1 MSISFL
7 YFESKVSLCKLEKT
21 LIVKTILSLEEES
34 ILILSILSKG
44 ANLIIVV
51 DPIKILKPSAL
62 MPGEEMIEKSK
73 TIDASAKRKS
83 SVDLEENL

>member
-1 MSISFL
+1 M
-7 YFESKVSLCKLEKT
+7 
-21 LIVKTILSLEEES
+21 ILSSLEES
-34 ILILSILSKG
+34 ILIFLTLSKG

-73 TIDASAKRKS
+73 TIEEMAKRKS